1 MSRQSSGC
9 SRRQFLRLSAA
20 VAAGAPLALSRPSAI
35 FADAP
40 RASGRDAK
48 VAIVRCGGYGPE
60 MRAALKEAFD
70 LLGGIGSLVRNKT
83 VTVKLNIT
91 GFDFA
96 PVCKRPAGESYVTH
110 FSTALALGGLLFDA
124 GARRVR
130 VVESTQ
136 VRASLEATLRLG
148 EWDLQA
154 LNALG
159 PVEFENTRNLGKGGR
174 YAELKV
180 PDGGRMFSRF
190 LVNHSYDETDVL
202 VSLCKLKQHVTA
214 GVTLSMKNLFGVT
227 PNALYGDEAPNE
239 NATAGRGVLH
249 AGKPWAPNA
258 KPPELPGMILKPAEQ
273 PVDPGVRVPRIIT
286 DIIAAR
292 PIHLAII
299 EGVSAMTGGEGPW
312 TQPAKEHR
320 LVKPGVIIAGL
331 NPVSTD
337 AVGAAVMGVSDPR
350 VPRFS
355 GPVAASENHILLAE
369 KAGVGIADLARIDV
383 RGLAI
388 EKARCPYDAKG

>member
-1 MSRQSSGC
+1 MSRSMPAC

-20 VAAGAPLALSRPSAI
+20 FAAGGPLALSRPSAV
-35 FADAP
+35 FAAP
-40 RASGRDAK
+40 PGAAGRGTA
-48 VAIVRCGGYGPE
+48 VALVRCGGYGPE
-60 MRAALKEAFD
+60 MRAALKEALG
-70 LLGGIGSLVRNKT
+70 LLGGIGPLVRNKT
-83 VTVKLNIT
+83 VTVKLNLT

-130 VVESTQ
+130 FVESTQ

-148 EWDLQA
+148 EWDV
-154 LNALG
+154 NALRALG
-159 PVEFENTRNLGKGGR
+159 DVEFENTRNLGKGNR

-180 PDGGRMFSRF
+180 PDGGRMFTRF

-202 VSLCKLKQHVTA
+202 VSLCKLKQHVTT

-227 PNALYGDEAPNE
+227 PNALYGDEAPCE
-239 NATAGRGVLH
+239 DATAGRGVLH

-258 KPPELPGMILKPAEQ
+258 KPPELPGMRLPPSEQ
-273 PVDPGVRVPRIIT
+273 PNDPGVRVPRIIA

-299 EGVSAMTGGEGPW
+299 EGVSAMVGGEGPW
-312 TQPAKEHR
+312 TRSGKTHR
-320 LVKPGVIIAGL
+320 LVTPGVLVAGL

-337 AVGAAVMGVSDPR
+337 AVGAAVMGVKDPR
-350 VPRFS
+350 VPRFT
-355 GPVAASENHILLAE
+355 GPGAACENHILLAE
-369 KAGVGIADLARIDV
+369 QAGFGVADLKRIDV

-388 EKARCPYDAKG
+388 QKARHPYDAKS